1 MKTGNLLKHF
11 LEKSYISRLTH
22 HRFGGLI
29 TMLQKTRGIALSYI
43 RYRETS
49 IIARVYTEE
58 FGLQSYLVNGV
69 RSAKSKSNRI
79 ALFQPLTLL
88 DMVVY
93 NKPDRDLHRLS
104 ELKTLYP
111 FQSLPFEVSKSTI
124 AIFVTEMLN
133 KVLKEE
139 AGSPV
144 LFGFLIDSVLFLEEA
159 QANYENFHL
168 VFLLKLAFF
177 LGFGPESAHEFE
189 NQLREN
195 SYPFLLNAEMES
207 ALNTM
212 LRKPFG
218 TPIKLA
224 RGARNELLDALVAYY
239 QIHIDSIG
247 EVKSLPVLR
256 EVLG

>member
-1 MKTGNLLKHF
+1 
-11 LEKSYISRLTH
+11 
-22 HRFGGLI
+22 
-29 TMLQKTRGIALSYI
+29 MLQKTQGIALSYL

-69 RSAKSKSNRI
+69 RSAKSKNNRI

-93 NKPDRDLHRLS
+93 YKPERDLHRLS
-104 ELKTLYP
+104 EVKISHP
-111 FQSLPFEVSKSTI
+111 FQSLPFEVAKSTI
-124 AIFVTEMLN
+124 ALFVTEILN

-139 AGSPV
+139 AGNPI
-144 LFGFLIDSVLFLEEA
+144 LFRFLVNAILFLEEA
-159 QANYENFHL
+159 RINYENFHL
-168 VFLLKLAFF
+168 AFLLKLSFF
-177 LGFGPESAHEFE
+177 LGFGPESAREFE

-195 SYPFLLNAEMES
+195 SYPFLPDDEMET

-212 LRKPFG
+212 LRQPIG
-218 TPIKLA
+218 TPLKLA
-224 RGARNELLDALVAYY
+224 RASRNDLLDALVAYY
-239 QIHIDSIG
+239 QIHIDTIG

-256 EVLG
+256 EVLT

>member
-1 MKTGNLLKHF
+1 
-11 LEKSYISRLTH
+11 
-22 HRFGGLI
+22 
-29 TMLQKTRGIALSYI
+29 MLQKTRGIALSYI

-58 FGLQSYLVNGV
+58 YGLQSYIVNSV
-69 RSAKSKSNRI
+69 RTARSKNNRI

-93 NKPDRDLHRLS
+93 YKNDRDLHRIS
-104 ELKTLYP
+104 EVKTSYP
-111 FQSLPFEVSKSTI
+111 FQSLPFDVSKSTI
-124 AIFVTEMLN
+124 AMFVTEMLN

-139 AGSPV
+139 ASSPV
-144 LFGFLIDSVLFLEEA
+144 LFRFLAESVIFLEEA
-159 QANYENFHL
+159 QTDFENFHL
-168 VFLLKLAFF
+168 AFLLKLSFF
-177 LGFGPESAHEFE
+177 LGFGPESDREFE
-189 NQLREN
+189 SQLREN
-195 SYPFLLNAEMES
+195 SYPFLPDIETET
-207 ALNTM
+207 ALNIM
-212 LRKPFG
+212 LRQPFG

-224 RGARNELLDALVAYY
+224 RTSRNDLLDALVAYY

>member
-1 MKTGNLLKHF
+1 
-11 LEKSYISRLTH
+11 
-22 HRFGGLI
+22 
-29 TMLQKTRGIALSYI
+29 MLQKTQGIALSYI

-49 IIARVYTEE
+49 IITRIYTEE

-69 RSAKSKSNRI
+69 RSARSKTNKI

-104 ELKTLYP
+104 EIKTSHP

-124 AIFVTEMLN
+124 ALFITEILN

-139 AGSPV
+139 AASPV
-144 LFGFLIDSVLFLEEA
+144 LFKFLVDSVLFLEEA
-159 QANYENFHL
+159 QTNFENFHIA
-168 VFLLKLAFF
+168 FLLKLSFF
-177 LGFGPESAHEFE
+177 LGFGPESAREFE

-195 SYPFLLNAEMES
+195 SYPFLLDEEMET
-207 ALNTM
+207 ALKTM
-212 LRKPFG
+212 LRKRLG

-224 RGARNELLDALVAYY
+224 RSARNELLDAVVGYY

>member
-1 MKTGNLLKHF
+1 
-11 LEKSYISRLTH
+11 
-22 HRFGGLI
+22 
-29 TMLQKTRGIALSYI
+29 MLQKTRGITLSYL

-49 IIARVYTEE
+49 IIARIYTEE
-58 FGLQSYLVNGV
+58 FGLQSYIVNSV
-69 RSAKSKSNRI
+69 RTARSKSNRI

-104 ELKTLYP
+104 EVKTSHP
-111 FQSLPFEVSKSTI
+111 FQSIPFEVAKSTV
-124 AIFVTEMLN
+124 ALFVTEFLN

-139 AGSPV
+139 ASSPP
-144 LFGFLIDSVLFLEEA
+144 LYRFLIDSVLFLEEA
-159 QANYENFHL
+159 TTNYENFHL
-168 VFLLKLAFF
+168 AFLLKLSFF
-177 LGFGPESAHEFE
+177 LGFGPESAREFE

-195 SYPFLLNAEMES
+195 SYPFLPDDEMDK
-207 ALNTM
+207 ALNIM
-212 LRKPFG
+212 LRYPLG
-218 TPIKLA
+218 TPVKLS
-224 RGARNELLDALVAYY
+224 RSARNELVDALVAYY

>member
-1 MKTGNLLKHF
+1 
-11 LEKSYISRLTH
+11 
-22 HRFGGLI
+22 
-29 TMLQKTRGIALSYI
+29 MLQKTRGIALSYL
-43 RYRETS
+43 RYRESS

-69 RSAKSKSNRI
+69 RSAKSKNNRI

-93 NKPDRDLHRLS
+93 YKADRDLHRLS
-104 ELKTLYP
+104 EVKTNVP
-111 FQSLPFEVSKSTI
+111 FQSLPFEVAKSTI
-124 AIFVTEMLN
+124 ALFVTEMLN

-144 LFGFLIDSVLFLEEA
+144 LFRFLVDAVLFLEEA
-159 QANYENFHL
+159 KSNYENFHL
-168 VFLLKLAFF
+168 TFLLKLSFF
-177 LGFGPESAHEFE
+177 LGFGPESAREFE
-189 NQLREN
+189 GQLREN
-195 SYPFLLNAEMES
+195 SYPFLPDDEQET

-212 LRKPFG
+212 LRRPFG
-218 TPIKLA
+218 TPISISRA
-224 RGARNELLDALVAYY
+224 SRNDVLDALVAYY
-239 QIHIDSIG
+239 QIHVDTLG